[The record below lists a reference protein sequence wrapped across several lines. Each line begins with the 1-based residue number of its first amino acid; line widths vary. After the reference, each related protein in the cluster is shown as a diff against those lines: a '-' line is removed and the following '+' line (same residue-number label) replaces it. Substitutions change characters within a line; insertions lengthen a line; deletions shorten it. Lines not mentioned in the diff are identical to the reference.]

1 MCVYIYAY
9 LTPGL
14 KLNHKKNHRA
24 HGFFRPGNGFHLGGR
39 VPEDDSGREAV
50 GKM

>member
-1 MCVYIYAY
+1 MYIYICAY

-14 KLNHKKNHRA
+14 KLNHKKTI
-24 HGFFRPGNGFHLGGR
+24 GPMVFFRPGNGFHLGGR